1 MRIKCLCKVLS
12 WMVTLIKLYNSVD
25 IIISVINDKPPAKRQ
40 HPTTNNLPT

>member
-25 IIISVINDKPPAKRQ
+25 IISVVNDKPPAKRQ